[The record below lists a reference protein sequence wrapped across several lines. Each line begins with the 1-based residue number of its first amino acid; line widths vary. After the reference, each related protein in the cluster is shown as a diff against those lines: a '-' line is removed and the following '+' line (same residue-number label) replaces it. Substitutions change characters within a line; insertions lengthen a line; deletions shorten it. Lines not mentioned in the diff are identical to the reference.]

1 MTGGNDPGNRN
12 MMQFDN
18 LTAAQLQFRN
28 SISQLSLIRSSSM
41 ALCYGDYQT
50 VLINDS
56 QAIIKRQYLQETAVM
71 VINRTQGA
79 MKLDTYVKT
88 STLGTLN
95 AQWSSQT
102 AAAGEILPQSAAVYI
117 YSNEK
122 KK

>member
-79 MKLDTYVKT
+79 MKLYTYVKT

>member
-1 MTGGNDPGNRN
+1 
-12 MMQFDN
+12 
-18 LTAAQLQFRN
+18 
-28 SISQLSLIRSSSM
+28 M